1 MRTTPTWFG
10 APEQRL
16 FGWFHLPASGRA
28 RGIAVL
34 CSPLGR
40 EEANATPA
48 MQMLADAL
56 AAGGVGALRFD
67 YAGTGDS
74 TGRSEDPGR
83 LDAWLS
89 SVGEAVDLARQVT
102 PGPVVL
108 IGMRMG
114 ALLASEAMAR
124 GLRADGFVGWDPCRS
139 GRAFFRLERT
149 LLATGYGVGQ
159 IGDGSVAGPAFLF
172 STETVEE
179 VSALRFSTDRF
190 APTLPVL
197 LLERGDH
204 PQAAPGSDPGGD
216 ASTVRM
222 TAVGQAE
229 LLDVYP
235 DLLSLPTATIEAV
248 ARWVA
253 GVVEGPDRPLDFRP
267 ADSAVVGR
275 DPAGREITEHPVGL
289 GPHRLFGMVT
299 DPGWAPREQPPT
311 LVFLSA
317 GALAHT
323 GPGRMWVVLA
333 RRFAALGLRSV
344 RVDLDGIGESFGRPG
359 LTRQVPKLPE
369 ALDDLG
375 DLAAALGD
383 PDAGSLVFIGLSSG
397 AYHAIEAG
405 LRVHPAG
412 VCAVNP
418 GLVGRVPETDHGA
431 IDRRRRAFRPMP
443 GVLRAL
449 AVRHGRVARWIWWA
463 TLQVW
468 VTRSPSHAVAG
479 VGRRGVP
486 MLLVVCEGDARQFE
500 PSLYWSRIRRKL
512 QRRRLLEVEI
522 VPGSDHSLYTPEGK
536 RHAYPLV
543 MAWVTERFAP

>member
-1 MRTTPTWFG
+1 VRTTPTWFG
-10 APEQRL
+10 APGQPL

-28 RGIAVL
+28 RGMAVL

-48 MQMLADAL
+48 LQMLGDTL

-74 TGRSEDPGR
+74 TGGSEDPDR
-83 LDAWLS
+83 LAAWLS
-89 SVGEAVDLARQVT
+89 SVGAAVDLARQVS

-124 GLRADGFVGWDPCRS
+124 GLGANGFVGWDPCPS
-139 GRAFFRLERT
+139 GRTFFRLEQT

-159 IGDGSVAGPAFLF
+159 IGDGSVAGPAFVF
-172 STETVEE
+172 SPETVAE
-179 VSALRFSTDRF
+179 VSPLRFSPDRF

-197 LLERGDH
+197 LLERGDDR
-204 PQAAPGSDPGGD
+204 PGGSGSDPGPGT
-216 ASTVRM
+216 ATVRM
-222 TAVGQAE
+222 AAIGQAE

-248 ARWVA
+248 AQWVGA
-253 GVVEGPDRPLDFRP
+253 VVEGPDRPLDLRP

-275 DPAGREITEHPVGL
+275 DPAGREITEHAVGL

-299 DPGWAPREQPPT
+299 DPGWTPEEQPPT

-333 RRFAALGLRSV
+333 RQFAALGLRSV
-344 RVDLDGIGESFGRPG
+344 RVDLDGLGESFGRPD
-359 LTRQVPKLPE
+359 LARQVPKHPE

-405 LRVHPAG
+405 LRFHPAG

-418 GLVGRVPETDHGA
+418 GLVGRVPEA
-431 IDRRRRAFRPMP
+431 DRGPVDPRRLAFRPMP
-443 GVLRAL
+443 GRLRAL
-449 AVRHGRVARWIWWA
+449 AVRHERVARWIWWA
-463 TLQVW
+463 ALQVW
-468 VTRSPSHAVAG
+468 VTRSPAHPVAG

-500 PSLYWSRIRRKL
+500 PSPYWSRVKRRL
-512 QRRRLLEVEI
+512 QRRRVLDVEI
-522 VPGSDHSLYTPEGK
+522 VPGGDHSLYTPEGK
-536 RHAYPLV
+536 SHAYPLV
-543 MAWVTERFAP
+543 RAWVTERFAP

>member
-10 APEQRL
+10 PPEQRL

-40 EEANATPA
+40 EETNATPA
-48 MQMLADAL
+48 LQMLGDAL

-74 TGRSEDPGR
+74 TGRSEDPDR

-89 SVGEAVDLARQVT
+89 SVGAAVDLARELT
-102 PGPVVL
+102 PGPVIL

-114 ALLASEAMAR
+114 ALLAAEAMAR
-124 GLRADGFVGWDPCRS
+124 GLRADGFVGWDPCLS
-139 GRAFFRLERT
+139 GRTFFRLERT

-159 IGDGSVAGPAFLF
+159 IGDGSVAGPAFVF
-172 STETVEE
+172 SPQTVEE
-179 VSALRFSTDRF
+179 VSALRFSTDGF
-190 APTLPVL
+190 APALPVL
-197 LLERGDH
+197 LLERGGDREGG
-204 PQAAPGSDPGGD
+204 PRTDPGPD
-216 ASTVRM
+216 TSAVRM
-222 TAVGQAE
+222 AAVGQAE

-235 DLLSLPTATIEAV
+235 DMLSLPTATIEAV
-248 ARWVA
+248 AQWVA
-253 GVVEGPDRPLDFRP
+253 TVVEGPDRPLDFRP

-275 DPAGREITEHPVGL
+275 DPAGREITEHAVGL
-289 GPHRLFGMVT
+289 GPGHLFGMVT
-299 DPGWAPREQPPT
+299 DPGWGPREHPVT

-333 RRFAALGLRSV
+333 RQFAALGLRSV

-359 LTRQVPKLPE
+359 LARQVPKHPE

-405 LRVHPAG
+405 LRLHPAG

-431 IDRRRRAFRPMP
+431 VDPRRLAFRPMP
-443 GVLRAL
+443 RRLRTL
-449 AVRHGRVARWIWWA
+449 AVRHERVARWIWWA

-468 VTRSPSHAVAG
+468 VTRSPSHAVTG

-486 MLLVVCEGDARQFE
+486 MLLVLCEGDARQFE
-500 PSLYWSRIRRKL
+500 PSLYWSRVRRKL
-512 QRRRLLEVEI
+512 RRRRLLDVEI
-522 VPGSDHSLYTPEGK
+522 VPGSDHSLYTPDGK
-536 RHAYPLV
+536 KHAYPLV
-543 MAWVTERFAP
+543 VDWVTERFAP